1 MLWKIVKR
9 VVSPKNNQN
18 GTWRLI
24 SDPLPPPLQMNTA
37 NGSGFPFQML
47 RQCICNNFILGN
59 LSSQSLTTILNLKFF
74 EFFGGHLTPN
84 PYFSPP
90 STGISQTPQP
100 VFFCRLASSGAG
112 TTAAIVAAWNWN
124 GAAGV
129 ILEISKSSPLGGL
142 KKKSSFGELMFSKS
156 HVVGPCGVVFVVAVF
171 FFNLQ
176 QQQGFWIK
184 ENVGEDSAFWGS
196 PLIQNRKMAEKSH
209 CSWKPLDSVQVSRL
223 AVTGCTPFL
232 WLNSE
237 NFEGTKNHEL
247 IFCATLV
254 I

>member
-142 KKKSSFGELMFSKS
+142 KKSLVLGSWCFQNPRWWDLVALFSLLL
-156 HVVGPCGVVFVVAVF
+156 CF
-171 FFNLQ
+171 FSTSNNNKASGL
-176 QQQGFWIK
+176 K
-184 ENVGEDSAFWGS
+184 
-196 PLIQNRKMAEKSH
+196 K
-209 CSWKPLDSVQVSRL
+209 
-223 AVTGCTPFL
+223 
-232 WLNSE
+232 
-237 NFEGTKNHEL
+237 
-247 IFCATLV
+247 TLV
-254 I
+254 KIQLFGDHLWSKTEKWPKNPTAPENRWIVFRCHGLLSPDVPLFCGWTVRILKAQKIMSWFFVPL